1 MVIDI
6 KRSGLVKVRLV
17 ACGYSQVP
25 GIDFA
30 EVFSPVCNDATF
42 RIVLILMI
50 VWGLDS
56 LIFDVITAFLT
67 GNLEEEIYMEC
78 PEGMVH
84 NSDEV
89 LLLKKTIYGLVQAS
103 RQYNKRFNDVLV
115 NKLGFQQCR
124 ADRCLFYKKD
134 DNGIVIVLTYVDDNL
149 CVGHH

>member
-1 MVIDI
+1 MELNRVW
-6 KRSGLVKVRLV
+6 KKVRRGSIPEGRCCVKHEWAHEWKGSGMARSRPV

-25 GIDFA
+25 GIDFT

-42 RIVLILMI
+42 QIVLILLI

-78 PEGMVH
+78 PEGMAH

-89 LLLKKTIYGLVQAS
+89 LLLQRTIYGLVQAS
-103 RQYNKRFNDVLV
+103 RQYNKRFTDVLV
-115 NKLGFQQCR
+115 NKLGFKQCR
-124 ADRCLFYKKD
+124 SD
-134 DNGIVIVLTYVDDNL
+134 
-149 CVGHH
+149 